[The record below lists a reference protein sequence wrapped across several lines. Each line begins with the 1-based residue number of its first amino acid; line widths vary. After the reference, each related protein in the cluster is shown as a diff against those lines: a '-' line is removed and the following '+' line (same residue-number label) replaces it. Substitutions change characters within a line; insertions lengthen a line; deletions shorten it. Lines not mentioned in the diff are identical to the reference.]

1 MNIRLTTAVLA
12 LAAAGPVAAQDT
24 TLRFFNVLD
33 AQASALFSEPLA
45 AYQEQTGVAV
55 ESESIAGSGA
65 AVYPDVLR
73 TSVAS
78 GDPPDVFFM
87 WGGTIAQP
95 FIDAGQVREIS
106 DFYDQYGWRERFPTW
121 IVERLT
127 QPDGSIYGVPF
138 KARGMG
144 LWYKKAMFEQYGLTE
159 PTTYEELEQVCTTLA
174 ENGKYCAS
182 FGGQFGWHTMRL
194 VDYFL
199 EDSCGPEVHDAINA
213 RSESWDQPC
222 VVEAFTRL
230 KRWVDN
236 EWLVP
241 DFLGVAPNDARMP
254 MYLDNAAMVYEGGWF
269 ENVLISD
276 GQNVNDYTFF
286 LPPTASGRYHA
297 FPEQWMIPQG
307 SDNTEAAGAFLDYLT
322 SPETHMAYPA
332 AFEGSP
338 SIGFSPDCAQFPHA
352 CRWTEI
358 LTSDRGAYPPTD
370 QAFEKELIDAFF
382 EAQDGV
388 VAGQVTPEEAAAMI
402 QSSVEQYDSTN

>member
-1 MNIRLTTAVLA
+1 MKSRLITVVLA

-24 TLRFFNVLD
+24 TLRFFNAFD
-33 AQASALFSEPLA
+33 ATQSALWQDPIA
-45 AYQEQTGVAV
+45 AYEEETGVAI
-55 ESESIAGSGA
+55 ESESVAGSGA

-73 TSVAS
+73 TSMAS
-78 GDPPDVFFM
+78 GDPADVFFM
-87 WGGTIAQP
+87 WGGSIAQP

-106 DFYDQYGWRERFPTW
+106 DFYDQYGWRDRFPAW
-121 IVERLT
+121 IVDRLT
-127 QPDGSIYGVPF
+127 QEDGSIYGVPYT
-138 KARGMG
+138 ARGMG
-144 LWYKKAMFEQYGLTE
+144 LWYRPAMFEEYGLTE
-159 PTTYEELEQVCTTLA
+159 PTTYEELEQVCTVLA

-199 EDSCGPEVHDAINA
+199 EDTCGPEMHDAINA
-213 RSESWDQPC
+213 RTESWDQPC
-222 VVEAFTRL
+222 VVDAFARL
-230 KRWVDN
+230 QRWVDN

-241 DFLGVAPNDARMP
+241 DFLGVSPDDSRFP
-254 MYLDNAAMVYEGGWF
+254 MYLGNAAMVYEGGWF
-269 ENVLISD
+269 ENVLTSD
-276 GQNVNDYTFF
+276 GQDVNEYRFF

-307 SDNTEAAGAFLDYLT
+307 SDNPEAAAAFIDYIT
-322 SPETHMAYPA
+322 SPDTQMAYSA
-332 AFEGSP
+332 AFEGSA
-338 SIGFSPDCAQFPHA
+338 SIGYSPDCEQLPHA

-388 VAGQVTPEEAAAMI
+388 VAGRVTPEEAAALI
-402 QSSVEQYDSTN
+402 QSSIERYEAR